1 MSDPQKYR
9 TKEEVE
15 EYKDKDPILHA
26 LSVLQSNNWISD
38 SDLDAIDQEVKK
50 EVDEA
55 VDFAENS
62 PYPDPSAL
70 YEYVYSEPNYPFIET
85 H

>member
-1 MSDPQKYR
+1 
-9 TKEEVE
+9 
-15 EYKDKDPILHA
+15 
-26 LSVLQSNNWISD
+26 
-38 SDLDAIDQEVKK
+38 LDTIDQEVKK

-62 PYPDPSAL
+62 PYPDPSDL

>member
-9 TKEEVE
+9 SKDEVE

-26 LSVLQSNNWISD
+26 LSVLQANQWISEAELE
-38 SDLDAIDQEVKK
+38 SIDQAIKDEV
-50 EVDEA
+50 EEA

-62 PYPDPSAL
+62 PYPEASAL